1 MPLFWLMKI
10 PLIPVGM
17 GSTLLLWLLQSYPL
31 KATRFFF
38 LQEINK
44 VQEKKYISNSQC
56 VDKSISKNQSVNSV
70 ASMSISRS
78 VKRNQ
83 SPLLLLG
90 CGTVEILLNKFTSR
104 INGAGRLAHPSV
116 GRNWEGV
123 AFLKSRCSLFFC
135 LFFVGT
141 ITRHYLCDILWL
153 VSCL

>member
-1 MPLFWLMKI
+1 MISGHYLLRGHNVSVASRLQNCGNSAEYIYLPHEWKAGA
-10 PLIPVGM
+10 PVHPQKMRPGCIFQRQ
-17 GSTLLLWLLQSYPL
+17 LQPYPL
-31 KATRFFF
+31 KATIFFF

-90 CGTVEILLNKFTSR
+90 CGTVEILLNRFISH
-104 INGAGRLAHPSV
+104 INGRLAHPSV
-116 GRNWEGV
+116 RR
-123 AFLKSRCSLFFC
+123 K
-135 LFFVGT
+135 
-141 ITRHYLCDILWL
+141 
-153 VSCL
+153 

>member
-1 MPLFWLMKI
+1 MKI
-10 PLIPVGM
+10 PLIPVGT
-17 GSTLLLWLLQSYPL
+17 GSTLLLWLLQPYPL

-90 CGTVEILLNKFTSR
+90 CGTVEILLNRFISH
-104 INGAGRLAHPSV
+104 INGRLAHPSV
-116 GRNWEGV
+116 RRNENGSH
-123 AFLKSRCSLFFC
+123 FSRIDAALFF
-135 LFFVGT
+135 LLFFFVGT
-141 ITRHYLCDILWL
+141 
-153 VSCL
+153 